1 MNFTIYFE
9 LYGKKMKTDIEAFS
23 REDAI
28 NRLKNKII
36 IHRVDEEIAEGEN
49 EVERLKNILG
59 IK

>member
-1 MNFTIYFE
+1 MTFTIYFE

-36 IHRVDEEIAEGEN
+36 IHRVDQEIAEGDN
-49 EVERLKNILG
+49 DVEILKSILG
-59 IK
+59 MK

>member
-1 MNFTIYFE
+1 MTFTIYFE
-9 LYGKKMKTDIEAFS
+9 LYGKKMKTDIEAYS

-59 IK
+59 MK

>member
-9 LYGKKMKTDIEAFS
+9 LYGKKMKTDIEAYS